1 MSAIDYD
8 LLAEYVQHEWGKS
21 RVKVIHQYVSD
32 DKNRIIFEYTHKYS
46 NDSMEDEITI
56 IDLINFL
63 YRKLKNLEDN
73 E

>member
-8 LLAEYVQHEWGKS
+8 FLAEYIQDEWEKS
-21 RVKVIHQYVSD
+21 RVRVIHQYVSD
-32 DKNRIIFEYTHKYS
+32 DKNRIIFEYTHEYS
-46 NDSMEDEITI
+46 DGSIEDEITI

-63 YRKLKNLEDN
+63 YKKLKNLEDN